1 MAEEEQDCAWRGSF
15 TRLGAET
22 LNPKPSPTIGL
33 TVACL
38 RNPKA
43 DKAIKNPAIENVD
56 ETT

>member
-1 MAEEEQDCAWRGSF
+1 MERELYKAWCRD
-15 TRLGAET
+15 
-22 LNPKPSPTIGL
+22 PKPSPTIGL